1 MIQERAAD
9 LGRLIGQSEEFQAF
23 KRANDRIRGEPA
35 LRQQLEQLRSLQL
48 AVAEQL
54 DRGVTPT
61 PEQQR
66 QIDSLVGQVQAHPA
80 YQALVAAQANYDK
93 LMMKVNDWIAEG
105 ISRGAESRIIT
116 L

>member
-1 MIQERAAD
+1 MIQERATD

-23 KRANDRIRGEPA
+23 KRANERIRQEPE

-54 DRGVTPT
+54 DRGVSPT
-61 PEQQR
+61 PEQQQ
-66 QIDSLVGQVQAHPA
+66 QIDALVSRVQSHAA
-80 YQALVAAQANYDK
+80 YQGLVAAQSNYDK
-93 LMMKVNDWIAEG
+93 LMLKVNDWISEG
-105 ISRGAESRIIT
+105 ISKGAESRIIT